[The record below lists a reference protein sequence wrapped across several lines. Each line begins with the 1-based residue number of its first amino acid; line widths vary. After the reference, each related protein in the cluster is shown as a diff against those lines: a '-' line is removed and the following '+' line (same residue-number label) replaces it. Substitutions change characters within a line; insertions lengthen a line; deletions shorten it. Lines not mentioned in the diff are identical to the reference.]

1 MIKPENSAIIAVIV
15 PVYNT
20 EDYLRECLESIRTQ
34 TFDNFL
40 CIVVNDGSYDSSSA
54 IAHEIADKDVR
65 FRVYDIPNGGVSAA
79 RNLALDVLI
88 SMKCQVRYVCF
99 VDSDDVVTPDFL
111 NNFVT
116 LMDRFEADYAEC
128 GIHYL
133 YADGFIDGIK
143 LSNPSNECI
152 EHDDIARHMFSTG
165 RFEKKDVTS
174 FMGLCNKCF
183 RLDRIG
189 KVRFDTSL
197 AYCEDQ
203 KFCFELYP
211 SLEKEILIH
220 CISYYYRIRG
230 SSATGKNENK
240 EVRIRTDIQVYE
252 SILAETTDKTFKE
265 GLATK
270 LLGSLYYLWC
280 DSVRD
285 FPSGTQWIFDALRR
299 NCILYCKLCPVHLR
313 RKLAKIRLG
322 YRINILYLRLRTMES
337 EIRHLR
343 RHNYRIQHKR
353 FR

>member
-152 EHDDIARHMFSTG
+152 EHDDIGKRLLIPCHRVHDDSLLSISHCRNSLDVERHICCCIALSI
-165 RFEKKDVTS
+165 E
-174 FMGLCNKCF
+174 
-183 RLDRIG
+183 
-189 KVRFDTSL
+189 
-197 AYCEDQ
+197 
-203 KFCFELYP
+203 ELLVERC
-211 SLEKEILIH
+211 SE
-220 CISYYYRIRG
+220 
-230 SSATGKNENK
+230 
-240 EVRIRTDIQVYE
+240 
-252 SILAETTDKTFKE
+252 
-265 GLATK
+265 
-270 LLGSLYYLWC
+270 
-280 DSVRD
+280 
-285 FPSGTQWIFDALRR
+285 
-299 NCILYCKLCPVHLR
+299 
-313 RKLAKIRLG
+313 
-322 YRINILYLRLRTMES
+322 LRLSCRPDEKLSFRIDTICSCFIRRTACEY
-337 EIRHLR
+337 RHERNKADQCKHQNSL
-343 RHNYRIQHKR
+343 HKLNE
-353 FR
+353 